1 MIRSTSRHAYLNG
14 ICFASD
20 DPCWQHLK
28 IIGIVQKCR
37 YWLGCVR
44 RILLVGRK
52 ATLLTVKSK
61 RLAVSQSMS
70 TEQDEKYFESIILR
84 FAIFQN
90 PADLSGK
97 GCMIEFQ
104 KRSE

>member
-1 MIRSTSRHAYLNG
+1 
-14 ICFASD
+14 
-20 DPCWQHLK
+20 
-28 IIGIVQKCR
+28 
-37 YWLGCVR
+37 
-44 RILLVGRK
+44 
-52 ATLLTVKSK
+52 
-61 RLAVSQSMS
+61 MS

-104 KRSE
+104 KRSEKDDLGLACKLSTYSQHDGRQQ